1 MAGMAVRHEIDA
13 VLIDV
18 LVVQDNAEK
27 RFVDLK
33 SAVEVN

>member
-1 MAGMAVRHEIDA
+1 MAVRHEIDA

-18 LVVQDNAEK
+18 LVVQDNAEG

>member
-1 MAGMAVRHEIDA
+1 MAVRHEIDA